1 MTGDSDAS
9 VRYVIGVR
17 TRRNGP
23 VMWCDPGEL
32 EPQLAQRLVI
42 ETERGERV
50 ARVAVGLTAVPSG
63 VPVSPLR
70 VVRLAEGTS
79 ESTADVSDPRIGAAE
94 HRRRHAPPPV
104 SPTRIARFINR
115 LLAVRQCHPG
125 ATPPLADL
133 GQAFPGDEPDDS
145 TGG

>member
-9 VRYVIGVR
+9 VRYLIGVR

-32 EPQLAQRLVI
+32 KPQLAQRLVI
-42 ETERGERV
+42 ETECGERV
-50 ARVAVGLTAVPSG
+50 ARVAVGLTALPPG
-63 VPVSPLR
+63 VPISPLR
-70 VVRLAEGTS
+70 VVRLAEGAS
-79 ESTADVSDPRIGAAE
+79 ESTADVSDPRIRAAE
-94 HRRRHAPPPV
+94 HSRRHAPPPV

-115 LLAVRQCHPG
+115 LLAVRQRHPG
-125 ATPPLADL
+125 ATPPLTDL